1 MTAIVEATN
10 LKKVFEPDIVAL
22 EAFDLEIEAG
32 DFVAIIGPSGCG
44 KTTFMRMVAGFETVT
59 AGSLLFEGNPVQGPD
74 YTRGVV
80 FQDIRLFPF
89 LTIKD
94 NLRYGMA
101 TRGVNSGKLEK
112 TFEEIVDK
120 FHLKEFLSFYP
131 HEVSLG
137 TQQKVGMARI
147 LANDPDLIM
156 CDEPFNSL
164 DWRTREELQRSILEL
179 WLEKG
184 KTIIYVTHNVREAVY
199 LAKRVVV
206 CTVRPGRVKE
216 IVEVDLPDARWEA
229 EVRLGQRFLDL
240 VHQTADSLKD
250 EVIKGRELESLVG
263 Y

>member
-1 MTAIVEATN
+1 MGTIVKATD

-22 EAFDLEIEAG
+22 DGFDLKIEQG

-44 KTTFMRMVAGFETVT
+44 KTTFMRMLAGFESITGGT
-59 AGSLLFEGNPVQGPD
+59 LTFEGKPVNGTD
-74 YTRGVV
+74 YNRGVV

-89 LTIKD
+89 LKIRDNIK
-94 NLRYGMA
+94 YGMV
-101 TRGVNSGKLEK
+101 TRGVNSGRKEQI
-112 TFEEIVDK
+112 FEEIVGK
-120 FHLKEFLSFYP
+120 FSLGDFLNFYP

-164 DWRTREELQRSILEL
+164 DWRTREELQRGILEL
-179 WLEKG
+179 WMETG
-184 KTIIYVTHNVREAVY
+184 KTILYVTHNVREAVY
-199 LAKRVVV
+199 LARKVVV

-216 IVEVDLPDARWEA
+216 IVDIDLPNDRWEP
-229 EVRLGQRFLDL
+229 EVRLGERFLEL
-240 VHQTADSLKD
+240 VKQTADSLKD
-250 EVIKGRELESLVG
+250 EVIKGRELESAVG

>member
-1 MTAIVEATN
+1 MGIIVESTN

-22 EAFDLEIEAG
+22 DGFDLQIEEG

-44 KTTFMRMVAGFETVT
+44 KTTFMRLLAGFEDITGGT
-59 AGSLLFEGNPVQGPD
+59 LMFEGSPVKGTD
-74 YTRGVV
+74 FNRGVV
-80 FQDIRLFPF
+80 FQDVRLFPF
-89 LTIKD
+89 LKIKD
-94 NLRYGMA
+94 NLKYGMV
-101 TRGVNSGKLEK
+101 TRGLNSGKRAQM
-112 TFEEIVDK
+112 FEEIVDQ
-120 FHLKEFLSFYP
+120 FRLEEFLNFYP

-137 TQQKVGMARI
+137 TQQKVGMARV

-164 DWRTREELQRSILEL
+164 DWRTRDELQKSILEL

-206 CTVRPGRVKE
+206 CTVRPGKVKE
-216 IVEVDLPDARWEA
+216 IVEIDLPDARWEP

-240 VHQTADSLKD
+240 VHQTADSLRD
-250 EVIKGRELESLVG
+250 EVIKGRELESIVG